1 MEENDSDNAL
11 DDNDVFD
18 PEDKEFAKERI
29 EKLVERSENN
39 TLSEHIYEFISYA
52 NALKK
57 RELEM
62 NPYYYKLARPYI
74 FPEEVYKNKPNWY

>member
-1 MEENDSDNAL
+1 MDPKDKSFIEE
-11 DDNDVFD
+11 
-18 PEDKEFAKERI
+18 KI
-29 EKLVERSENN
+29 ETLLERSESD
-39 TLSEHIYEFISYA
+39 TISDYVFEYLGYA

-74 FPEEVYKNKPNWY
+74 FPEEVYKGHPEWY